1 MPKARTI
8 VAAIKVSD
16 VLSPKGC
23 DEMPVNSHIVP
34 ARKEPEPDYDA
45 MRRIVSGE
53 LKKVNDGDERKQ

>member
-1 MPKARTI
+1 MSNTKAI

-16 VLSPKGC
+16 ILSPKGC

-53 LKKVNDGDERKQ
+53 TKKATESGDQQ